1 MGCRAHFSYLSDV
14 ILPEI
19 EGDLKRKK
27 TLPRLGTGTPCLPA
41 DSHACRPRPP
51 AVEIGMRRARAA
63 FVLVLV
69 LAGCGSPPPPGP
81 PAVPPESGA
90 TTPPVVG
97 RPVTPPAASESP
109 ASVAPASAPQ
119 STAAPAE
126 PLVAIP
132 AGAVYACVVDS
143 AGERQVIAIEFV
155 PKVAALCAQ
164 NPEMGPCQYEREICR
179 HSGGRV
185 FAADGKEIT
194 KATEAEYDRRVL
206 RARISN

>member
-19 EGDLKRKK
+19 GSDLKRKK
-27 TLPRLGTGTPCLPA
+27 TLLRPGTGTRWL
-41 DSHACRPRPP
+41 RPTPTGVGDDVP
-51 AVEIGMRRARAA
+51 VEVRMLRARAA
-63 FVLVLV
+63 FVLVLA

-90 TTPPVVG
+90 LTPPVVG
-97 RPVTPPAASESP
+97 RPVSPPAASESP
-109 ASVAPASAPQ
+109 APVAPAPAPQ

-126 PLVAIP
+126 PPVVIP

-143 AGERQVIAIEFV
+143 AGDRQVTAIEFA
-155 PKVAALCAQ
+155 PKVATLCAQ

>member
-1 MGCRAHFSYLSDV
+1 MGRA
-14 ILPEI
+14 
-19 EGDLKRKK
+19 G
-27 TLPRLGTGTPCLPA
+27 
-41 DSHACRPRPP
+41 
-51 AVEIGMRRARAA
+51 AA
-63 FVLVLV
+63 LVLVLV
-69 LAGCGSPPPPGP
+69 LAGCGNPPPPGP
-81 PAVPPESGA
+81 PSVLPETGA
-90 TTPPVVG
+90 PTPPVVD
-97 RPVTPPAASESP
+97 RPVSLPAASESP
-109 ASVAPASAPQ
+109 APATPIPAPQ
-119 STAAPAE
+119 SMGTPAK
-126 PLVAIP
+126 PAVAIP

-143 AGERQVIAIEFV
+143 GGERQVTAIEFA